1 MTPPRGSSMTTWHY
15 RCEPELLVLERGRHP
30 VCRNLRYSFAV
41 GAVNENQS
49 SAYLSI
55 PKMLSGANAF
65 EISEI
70 QEERNA
76 SRCYQSDPEYNN
88 VTLHRK
94 LATVKG
100 KGNSK

>member
-1 MTPPRGSSMTTWHY
+1 
-15 RCEPELLVLERGRHP
+15 
-30 VCRNLRYSFAV
+30 
-41 GAVNENQS
+41 
-49 SAYLSI
+49 
-55 PKMLSGANAF
+55 MLSGANAF